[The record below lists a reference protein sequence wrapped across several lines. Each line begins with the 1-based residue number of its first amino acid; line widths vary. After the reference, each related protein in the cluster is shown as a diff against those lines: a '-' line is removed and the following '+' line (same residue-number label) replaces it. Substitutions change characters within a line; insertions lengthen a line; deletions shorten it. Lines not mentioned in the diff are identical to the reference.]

1 MEIDQRF
8 AHWHSLL
15 RFLMARKA
23 RQHHNHSFLCL
34 LGFPPVSHGDTKGI
48 HWRRRSAFHIYFP
61 YEAVSAMALSATQ
74 RGMASMLLATLAMV
88 IMSAVFRH
96 LSTALHPFEI
106 SFFRSVFGLL
116 FFAPLFVRQGLAPLK
131 TRRLGAHISRGSVN
145 AVSMLCFFL
154 ALKYT
159 SLAKVAAL
167 FFATPLF
174 AAVLAVLVLHEAIKA
189 RRVSALAIGFVGML
203 IIIQPGSDTL
213 DFGAILVLISAI
225 LSGIA
230 VILVKR
236 LATTESSVTI
246 TIYMG
251 LVTTPVSLIAAIPVW
266 AAPDLEQL
274 AWMLAAGCFGSIGQ
288 LAMVRAYA
296 LADASAILPLEFF
309 KLIWSAIIGYA
320 FFAELVDLSTWI
332 GGTIILAST
341 VYITHHERHEK
352 PQATALS
359 QPNS

>member
-1 MEIDQRF
+1 
-8 AHWHSLL
+8 
-15 RFLMARKA
+15 MAR
-23 RQHHNHSFLCL
+23 
-34 LGFPPVSHGDTKGI
+34 
-48 HWRRRSAFHIYFP
+48 
-61 YEAVSAMALSATQ
+61 SATQ

-88 IMSAVFRH
+88 IMSAIFRH
-96 LSTALHPFEI
+96 LSSVLHPFEI

-116 FFAPLFVRQGLAPLK
+116 FFAPLFIKQGLAPLK
-131 TRRLGAHISRGSVN
+131 TRRLGAHITRGSIN

-174 AAVLAVLVLHEAIKA
+174 AAVLAVLVLRETIKV
-189 RRVSALAIGFVGML
+189 RRVSALVIGVVGML
-203 IIIQPGSDTL
+203 IIIQPGSDSL
-213 DFGAILVLISAI
+213 DFGAVLVLVSAI
-225 LSGIA
+225 LSAIA

-236 LATTESSVTI
+236 LATTESSVTM

-251 LVTTPVSLIAAIPVW
+251 LVTTPVSFIASIPVW
-266 AAPDLEQL
+266 TAPNLEQL
-274 AWMLAAGCFGSIGQ
+274 TWMIAAGCFGSIGQ
-288 LAMVRAYA
+288 LAMVRAYT

-320 FFAELVDLSTWI
+320 FFAEIVDLSTWV

-352 PQATALS
+352 PQGKSPAK
-359 QPNS
+359 PNS